1 MDRAVQWVQRFFHTC
16 LSANVLKFQ
25 VDFYFQ
31 PNFFQLHNVICS
43 TDIFDMEDVWLPM
56 NSDDINKDTKFLN
69 WLSSPSSKLFYSIK
83 KRSFLH
89 FWLDGVESSSVETV
103 AFSISI
109 FFQFDFLRFVRFRCG
124 HLFGHLSFVT
134 FLLLKYEVSLSIETK
149 WILPPP
155 LSSQTAHSCGSARR
169 QFINRVWK
177 MMEQPWSRHQTK
189 QKRYGPVPFS
199 SDDINVVIAVVEI
212 VLIRSVLYQRNLC
225 RFEENKNIFLFSE
238 GRVAMGRRWASAR
251 LFFVCFFFSSFIRPA
266 ENWSRRRCGPI
277 RFGSDGR

>member
-83 KRSFLH
+83 KKIVFAFLIGRRRVLECRNGGVFH
-89 FWLDGVESSSVETV
+89 FN
-103 AFSISI
+103 
-109 FFQFDFLRFVRFRCG
+109 FFFNLTFCV
-124 HLFGHLSFVT
+124 SFVSDAAT
-134 FLLLKYEVSLSIETK
+134 CSAIFLSLLFYYWNTK
-149 WILPPP
+149 FPFPLKRNGYYPP

>member
-155 LSSQTAHSCGSARR
+155 FISDRPQLRICSPPVHQSRLENDGTTLEPTPNEAKKIRARSFFIGRHQRRYCGSWDCADTVSSLSAKSLP
-169 QFINRVWK
+169 VWRK
-177 MMEQPWSRHQTK
+177 
-189 QKRYGPVPFS
+189 
-199 SDDINVVIAVVEI
+199 
-212 VLIRSVLYQRNLC
+212 
-225 RFEENKNIFLFSE
+225 
-238 GRVAMGRRWASAR
+238 
-251 LFFVCFFFSSFIRPA
+251 
-266 ENWSRRRCGPI
+266 
-277 RFGSDGR
+277 